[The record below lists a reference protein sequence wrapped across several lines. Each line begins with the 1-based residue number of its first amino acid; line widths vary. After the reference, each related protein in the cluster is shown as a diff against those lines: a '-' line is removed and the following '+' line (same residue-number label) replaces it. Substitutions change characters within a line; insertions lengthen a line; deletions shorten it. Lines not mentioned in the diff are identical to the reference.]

1 MGNETKPKFDRMIEN
16 GARFIAQRS
25 SRRGFLGTFGALF
38 VGQAALPLLPI
49 ARASQTKA
57 TEIDERID
65 ERGVARQ
72 TTGNPQDP
80 GDPTQCDYWRYCGI
94 DGFLCAC
101 CGGTQSSCPPGTEMS
116 PITWVGTCQNP
127 ADNRAYIIS
136 YNDCCGT
143 DSCGRCL
150 CNRNESDLPM
160 VRPQANNDINWC
172 LGATSNTYNCST
184 AIILGVALDE

>member
-1 MGNETKPKFDRMIEN
+1 MGNETKPKIDQMIEN
-16 GARFIAQRS
+16 GARFIAQRT
-25 SRRGFLGTFGALF
+25 SRRGLLATFGAIF

-49 ARASQTKA
+49 ARASQS
-57 TEIDERID
+57 DPSSVD
-65 ERGVARQ
+65 DRGVAAK
-72 TTGNPQDP
+72 TTGNLQDP

-101 CGGTQSSCPPGTEMS
+101 CGGTQNSCPPGTEMS

-127 ADNRAYIIS
+127 ADKRAYIIS

-150 CNRNESDLPM
+150 CNRNESDKPM

-172 LGATSNTYNCST
+172 LGASSKTYNCST
-184 AIILGVALDE
+184 AIILGVAFDE